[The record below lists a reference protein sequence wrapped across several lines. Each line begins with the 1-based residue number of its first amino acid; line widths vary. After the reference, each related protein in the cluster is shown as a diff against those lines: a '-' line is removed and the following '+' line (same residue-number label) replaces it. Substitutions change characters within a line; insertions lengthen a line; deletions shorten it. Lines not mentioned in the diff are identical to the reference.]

1 MFLADVNFI
10 NGNIYTMEKEGAKVR
25 ALSVLD
31 GKIIETGDNAQINQI
46 PARTTVDLKGQTVIP
61 GLQDTHCHLAEC
73 AEGKAKVDLGGC
85 KNMDELLS
93 RLTDGI
99 AKRKGEWLVAYQ
111 ADGEH
116 MAENRLPDR
125 FDLDKVSK
133 DIPIFISANSLHHF
147 MCNTK
152 ALELLGITKEWE
164 IPQSLKKLNAVDKNG
179 DPVGSFAEHGL
190 LKYINKNKP
199 TALGTMENC
208 EEAMYETLKDFAAF
222 GITTMHTC
230 DGFDSSYC
238 DSLSLYQKLEAQGKL
253 PMRVIINRQ
262 IGVNNPI
269 GAISRLGNEKIKY
282 GAVKMFADGSVAQ
295 RSAYLRKP
303 YNDKAGYYGIP
314 VCTDEE
320 MLAKISAAY
329 SEGNDVCIHV
339 IGDAAVE
346 QVLNCI
352 EKIYNPSSSQQ
363 IQLIHGTL
371 IPEDLIEKMAKF
383 PVTVDSQPMFLPNM
397 ALFGTDRV
405 GADRARWFFPYKSLM
420 NAGIKV
426 TGGDDAPITNSNPFF
441 AIRESVTRE
450 SSFGSGKQFYPEEC
464 LSVYEAVSMY
474 TKNSAW
480 NMREENI
487 KGTLEKGKLAD
498 FAVLDKDI
506 FNIKAE
512 DISSI
517 KVQATYL
524 GGQKIF

>member
-1 MFLADVNFI
+1 MFQSDINFI
-10 NGNIYTMEKEGAKVR
+10 NGNIYTMQSEGSKVE
-25 ALSVLD
+25 ALSVLN
-31 GKIIETGDNAQINQI
+31 GKIIEAGANAQISQI
-46 PARTTVDLKGQTVIP
+46 PAKTTIDLKGQTVIP
-61 GLQDTHCHLAEC
+61 GMQDTHCHLAEC

-85 KNMDELLS
+85 KDMDELLA
-93 RLTDGI
+93 RLSDGI
-99 AKRKGEWLVAYQ
+99 SKRKGDWLVAYQ

-116 MAENRLPDR
+116 MKENRLPDR

-152 ALELLGITKEWE
+152 AMELLGITKEWQ
-164 IPQSLKKLNAVDKNG
+164 IPETLKKLNAVDKDG
-179 DPVGSFAEHGL
+179 QPIGSFAEHGL
-190 LKYINKNKP
+190 LKYINPKKP
-199 TALGTMENC
+199 TALGTEQNC
-208 EEAMYETLKDFAAF
+208 LEAMEQTLKDFAAL

-238 DSLSLYQKLEAQGKL
+238 DSLSLYQKLESKGKL
-253 PMRVIINRQ
+253 PMRVILNRQ
-262 IGVNNPI
+262 VGVGNAI

-303 YNDKAGYYGIP
+303 YNDKAGYCGIP
-314 VCTDEE
+314 VCTDDE

-352 EKIYNPSSSQQ
+352 EKIYNPNSTQQ

-371 IPEDLIEKMAKF
+371 IPKDLIEKMAKF

-420 NAGIKV
+420 DAGIKV
-426 TGGDDAPITNSNPFF
+426 TGGDDGPIANPNPFF
-441 AIRESVTRE
+441 AIRETVTRE
-450 SSFGSGKQFYPEEC
+450 GSFGSGKQFYPEEC
-464 LSVYEAVSMY
+464 LSVYEALSMY
-474 TKNSAW
+474 TKNAAW

-487 KGTLEKGKLAD
+487 KGTLEKDKLAD

-506 FNIKAE
+506 FRVKAE
-512 DISSI
+512 EISTI
-517 KVQATYL
+517 KVLSTYL
-524 GGQKIF
+524 GGTKVY